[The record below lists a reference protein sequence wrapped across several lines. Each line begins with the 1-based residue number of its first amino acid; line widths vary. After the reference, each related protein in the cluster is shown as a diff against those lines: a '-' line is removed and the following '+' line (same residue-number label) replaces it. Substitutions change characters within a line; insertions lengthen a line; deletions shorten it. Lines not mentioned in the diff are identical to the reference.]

1 MNRAERRRMQ
11 KQAVKNNRV
20 VPLMVVNQTD
30 EQVAAQTGVKIT
42 QLKSYLSAREEE
54 IKKAA
59 VLEAQEK
66 LWKAED
72 YIAVANI
79 LISIYAIKM
88 SRKNR
93 EHTKDLIN
101 RMLENLNPARE
112 YVDRVGIQKA
122 YEQAHEDF
130 GIELEF
136 DSMDMNME
144 FGFSKYDFRE
154 DGFEGKSGIEIWN
167 EAWDAAKNIGNIINT
182 CSIGLALKR
191 EFDFSN
197 NDLSRLIKVSND
209 KADEAKNGKDGVSKL
224 IQEFEKSTGLN
235 IGEKNREL
243 VRRYGL

>member
-11 KQAVKNNRV
+11 KQAVKNNMV
-20 VPLMVVNQTD
+20 VPLRVVNQTD

-54 IKKAA
+54 IKKFA

-101 RMLENLNPARE
+101 RMLENL
-112 YVDRVGIQKA
+112 
-122 YEQAHEDF
+122 
-130 GIELEF
+130 
-136 DSMDMNME
+136 
-144 FGFSKYDFRE
+144 
-154 DGFEGKSGIEIWN
+154 KS
-167 EAWDAAKNIGNIINT
+167 
-182 CSIGLALKR
+182 C
-191 EFDFSN
+191 
-197 NDLSRLIKVSND
+197 
-209 KADEAKNGKDGVSKL
+209 
-224 IQEFEKSTGLN
+224 
-235 IGEKNREL
+235 
-243 VRRYGL
+243 